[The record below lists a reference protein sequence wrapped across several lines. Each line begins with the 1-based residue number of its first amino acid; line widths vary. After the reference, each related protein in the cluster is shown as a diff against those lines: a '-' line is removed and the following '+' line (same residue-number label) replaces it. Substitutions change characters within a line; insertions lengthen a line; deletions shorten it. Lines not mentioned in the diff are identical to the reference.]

1 MSNLLVQWEVL
12 HFPPLPVPM
21 EILNSIPD
29 PGLLMQE
36 TDQFGQ
42 KMVHMEEKDQKSGHF
57 LPDFSKC
64 GTYTFYRRTP

>member
-1 MSNLLVQWEVL
+1 MSNLLVHWEVL
-12 HFPPLPVPM
+12 HSFFSVPM

-29 PGLLMQE
+29 PGLLVQE

-42 KMVHMEEKDQKSGHF
+42 KMVHMEEKDQNSGHF

-64 GTYTFYRRTP
+64 GTYTIYRRTP